1 MPWRVCFYVVGDLS
15 NFMYLLDDFWNRLA
29 EKMATEK
36 KFDVELSTASNV
48 NIDDTWENLSFP
60 NYTLNE
66 PSDKLPVS
74 VFEAPPCFGKRPA
87 AFAIEVLDKK
97 TVSIV
102 ISQVYN
108 FRDRFEEMGIQG
120 GRVNVTE
127 TSRGDYVRIMKNV
140 DVSLAEEK
148 QRIDEVIEKVL
159 HNLTLRV
166 LVDGTVEA
174 ESEVSRWL
182 DSLRARKNMHFAVP
196 KAEPPPV
203 QAENE
208 EKAAA

>member
-1 MPWRVCFYVVGDLS
+1 
-15 NFMYLLDDFWNRLA
+15 
-29 EKMATEK
+29 
-36 KFDVELSTASNV
+36 
-48 NIDDTWENLSFP
+48 
-60 NYTLNE
+60 LNE

-74 VFEAPPCFGKRPA
+74 IFEAPPCFGKRPA
-87 AFAIEVLDKK
+87 AFAIEVLDAS

-127 TSRGDYVRIMKNV
+127 TSRGDFVRIMKNV

-148 QRIDEVIEKVL
+148 QRIDEVLEKVL

-166 LVDGTVEA
+166 LVDGSVEA
-174 ESEVSRWL
+174 DSEVARWL
-182 DSLRARKNMHFAVP
+182 DGLRGRRNMHFAVP
-196 KAEPPPV
+196 KAEPPV
-203 QAENE
+203 QAETE